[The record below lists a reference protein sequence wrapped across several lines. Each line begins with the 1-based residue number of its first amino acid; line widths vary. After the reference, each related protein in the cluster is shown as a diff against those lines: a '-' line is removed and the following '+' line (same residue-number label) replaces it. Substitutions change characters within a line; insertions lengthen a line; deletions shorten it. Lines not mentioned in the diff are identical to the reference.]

1 MDLRD
6 TIMHT
11 NKHTMGF
18 LEEEMGKKKKFIQ
31 ENKSEN
37 FLNLG
42 RKTDIQIKES
52 QKTQL
57 RH

>member
-11 NKHTMGF
+11 NKHAMGF

-31 ENKSEN
+31 KNKSEN
-37 FLNLG
+37 FLNLE
-42 RKTDIQIKES
+42 RKTDIQIEES